1 MQDMGVVIL
10 LHIELIG
17 LPGAGKSTLKAGM
30 IRKFKKKGKICLG
43 VREAFFSSFS
53 KSADD
58 LVSQQLLKMFPSW
71 MVGIL
76 LKRSFIGSRYRFL
89 AQNRFI
95 SQRSESI
102 EAILS
107 SDSFHEMPQEGRV
120 LALSRFL
127 GTAIEYQ
134 VIKEQIGEDVP
145 IVFDE
150 GFFQRGTSL
159 FIIPALEKYVA
170 SEESVFRYFDSVPTP
185 NLLVLVET
193 DLTKCAER
201 MQTRGLP
208 NRLAHLN
215 PSLILPFILTCQQYF
230 HHIIEW
236 AQRRNKR
243 VIRIVNNDLI
253 ESAVL
258 ELSGK
263 MMECIKEQ

>member
-10 LHIELIG
+10 LHVELIG

-30 IRKFKKKGKICLG
+30 IRRFKKKRKVCLG
-43 VREAFFSSFS
+43 VSEAFLSSFS
-53 KSADD
+53 KSVDE
-58 LVSQQLLKMFPSW
+58 LVSSQLLKMFPSW
-71 MVGIL
+71 MGEIL
-76 LKRSFIGSRYRFL
+76 LKRLFIGSKYRFL

-107 SDSFHEMPQEGRV
+107 SDSFHEMPQESRV

-134 VIKEQIGEDVP
+134 VIKEQIEEDVS

-159 FIIPALEKYVA
+159 FIIPALGKYGA
-170 SEESVFRYFDSVPTP
+170 SEESVFRYFDSVPSP

-193 DLTKCAER
+193 DLAKCAER
-201 MQTRGLP
+201 IQTRGLP
-208 NRLAHLN
+208 SRLAHLN
-215 PSLILPFILTCQQYF
+215 PSLILPFLLACQQYF
-230 HHIIEW
+230 HQIIEW
-236 AQRRNKR
+236 AQTRNKR
-243 VIRIVNNDLI
+243 VVRIVNNGLI
-253 ESAVL
+253 ESAVI
-258 ELSGK
+258 ELTGN